1 MSDINLIKSTANT
14 NIALTLKEKT
24 TLYPVYYLF
33 EFQNDQTKVK
43 YYQIFTDVSTVT
55 YNQRVWNIFN
65 IEVINSGSGANKIIL
80 GNAGL
85 YHYAIYEQS
94 SSSNLDPTGLTIVER
109 GRMRL
114 VETTE
119 STSQYVAHEIELTYI
134 AHQVTL

>member
-1 MSDINLIKSTANT
+1 MLLTKATANT
-14 NIALTLKEKT
+14 DIALSLKEKT

-80 GNAGL
+80 GNTGL
-85 YHYAIYEQS
+85 YHYAIFEQS
-94 SSSNLDPTGLTIVER
+94 SSSSLDPTGKTIVER
-109 GRMRL
+109 GQMRL
-114 VETTE
+114 IDTE
-119 STSQYVAHEIELTYI
+119 SSQYVAHEIELTYV